1 MEVTLPKGLEFPSY
15 VDDLKEILGTVEP
28 RLTLIPEMRGHISR
42 FVDGAD
48 MDEVYPHIFLGDCD
62 AAMNKQYLLRNGVT
76 HVLNAAANL
85 KMGPAPVK
93 TGEEFYKDTP
103 LIYKGLDLIDLPFA
117 NAAKHFEAAAEFIDG
132 ALNSGGTVLVHC
144 RQGRSRSVCVLA
156 AFLMT
161 RRGYTAA
168 RALRQLKQCRDVRPN
183 NGFLSQLAA
192 LDLQLFR
199 ERLERIRMEPSSSS
213 SSSSSES
220 DSETDKLVSK
230 TATPRLLS
238 SPKREPEPTKS
249 KPRNRQSSIESEPS
263 AISSTPSSESSKKTG
278 AKEDSPKSSD
288 NDSIEYHSAV
298 SSMSNTFE
306 NDSSRSVSITVQ
318 LSLRRRQNNL
328 KHMEQ
333 YVSQCVR
340 IRSDDSLESDN
351 DADDESSDNEG

>member
-1 MEVTLPKGLEFPSY
+1 
-15 VDDLKEILGTVEP
+15 
-28 RLTLIPEMRGHISR
+28 MRGHISR

-62 AAMNKQYLLRNGVT
+62 AAMNKQYLLRSGVT

-93 TGEEFYKDTP
+93 TGDEFYKDTP

-144 RQGRSRSVCVLA
+144 RQGRSRSASVLA

-168 RALRQLKQCRDVRPN
+168 RALRQLKQSRDIRPN
-183 NGFLSQLAA
+183 NGFLAQLAA

-199 ERLERIRMEPSSSS
+199 ERLERIRLEPS

-220 DSETDKLVSK
+220 DSESNSVSK
-230 TATPRLLS
+230 TATLKQKSS
-238 SPKREPEPTKS
+238 SPELEMTTKS
-249 KPRNRQSSIESEPS
+249 PKPQSKTRQSSTESDKSQICSDE
-263 AISSTPSSESSKKTG
+263 SKKNDT
-278 AKEDSPKSSD
+278 KEDSPKSSD

-298 SSMSNTFE
+298 SSVCSTSISNAFE
-306 NDSSRSVSITVQ
+306 NANPRSVSITVHV
-318 LSLRRRQNNL
+318 SLKRRQSPNNET
-328 KHMEQ
+328 EQ

-340 IRSDDSLESDN
+340 VQSVESLESDN
-351 DADDESSDNEG
+351 DADDESSDSES